1 MALTKNHHIK
11 ITSPRHPRHKLL
23 FHLYFCILLYI
34 FFYGFVDKDVSIR
47 LRVECASQHAR
58 LTNTKNK
65 QHKILSGIQNTPKQD
80 TVIPPIQPEHFCQPR
95 KTPRKRV
102 SVLTLFFYYAIS

>member
-1 MALTKNHHIK
+1 MVV
-11 ITSPRHPRHKLL
+11 
-23 FHLYFCILLYI
+23 
-34 FFYGFVDKDVSIR
+34 VDGDVSIR
-47 LRVECASQHAR
+47 LWVECASQHAR

-95 KTPRKRV
+95 KNTPSYTIFRKKMKHVIAYTETLRV
-102 SVLTLFFYYAIS
+102 QRF